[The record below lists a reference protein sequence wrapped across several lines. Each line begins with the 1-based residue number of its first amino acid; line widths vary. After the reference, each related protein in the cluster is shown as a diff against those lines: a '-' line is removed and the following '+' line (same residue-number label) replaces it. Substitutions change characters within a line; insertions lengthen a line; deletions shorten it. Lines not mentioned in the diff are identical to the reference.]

1 MKITV
6 SMVDD
11 HRIVTNGISMILGEE
26 EHIEV
31 LDIAHTAAMAI
42 AQLKTRIPDVLLLDY
57 SLGEE
62 SEQEE
67 VNGLTLAKHVL
78 QEYPSVK
85 IMMLTM
91 HNSPDVIV
99 PCITSGVHGY
109 MIKSEKNA
117 DIVESIKQL
126 HGDGHYFSPE
136 VAKDLALSIRKHSM
150 ESVSLSEREQE
161 VLNYLYKGSN
171 TKEIAECLF
180 ISHHTVESH
189 RKSLIQKFEAK
200 NSVHLIYL
208 ALHKGHLKL

>member
-11 HRIVTNGISMILGEE
+11 HSIVTNGIAMIISEE
-26 EHIEV
+26 EYIEV
-31 LDIAHTAAMAI
+31 LDIAQTGSMAL
-42 AQLKTRIPDVLLLDY
+42 AQLKNKTPDVLLLDY
-57 SLGEE
+57 SLGEK
-62 SEQEE
+62 SEEE
-67 VNGLTLAKHVL
+67 KMNGLQLAEIVL

-99 PCITSGVHGY
+99 PCITAGVHGY

-126 HGDGHYFSPE
+126 YVDGHYFSPE
-136 VAKDLALSIRKHSM
+136 VAKDLAVSIRKHSM
-150 ESVSLSEREQE
+150 ETVTLSDREQE
-161 VLNYLYKGSN
+161 VLDHLYKGSS
-171 TKEIAECLF
+171 TKEIAESLF

-189 RKSLIQKFEAK
+189 RKSLIQKFGAK

-208 ALHKGHLKL
+208 ALHSGHLKI